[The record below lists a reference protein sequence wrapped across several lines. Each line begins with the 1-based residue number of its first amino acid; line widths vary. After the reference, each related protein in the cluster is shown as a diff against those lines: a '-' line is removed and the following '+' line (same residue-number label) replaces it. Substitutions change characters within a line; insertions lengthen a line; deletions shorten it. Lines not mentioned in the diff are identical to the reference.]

1 MQCGIFAFYFV
12 CMLILG
18 GNNFSILLLHAY
30 ENIHFSILSKLT
42 VLICVIISEPLE
54 DAVDPPVAMETEPSA
69 PASQAGAAYSK

>member
-1 MQCGIFAFYFV
+1 VEKTFAFCFFV
-12 CMLILG
+12 
-18 GNNFSILLLHAY
+18 HTA
-30 ENIHFSILSKLT
+30 NIHFSILSKLT